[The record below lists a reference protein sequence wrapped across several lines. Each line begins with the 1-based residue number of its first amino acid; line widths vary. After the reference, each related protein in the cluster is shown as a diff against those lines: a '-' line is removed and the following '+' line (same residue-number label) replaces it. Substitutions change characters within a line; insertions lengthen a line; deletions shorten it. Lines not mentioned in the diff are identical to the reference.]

1 MESDSSPRTAPT
13 SPAVPPLEPPPG
25 GWSVEASYLW
35 CGDVVKRHYENFPVA
50 SRFLPS
56 GLRRELAVVYAFAR
70 FADDFADEEAYED
83 EGRLALLDA
92 WGAELD
98 RCASGPSEHPVFV
111 ALGDILQRRD
121 LSPEPFHH
129 LLSAFR
135 LDCTQKRYPDWE
147 ALLAYCRLS
156 ANPVGRIVLAL
167 AGYRGEPYTSSSDS
181 VCTALQLANFWQDVR
196 PDLAR
201 GRLYIPESELRRF
214 GVDFSELAAPSA
226 GPNLRRCIDACVAR
240 TGELF
245 DEGEALPGMV
255 GGGLSFHLRLV
266 VLGGRRVLEKIVRQD
281 YDVLARRPTL
291 GRSDWTLLLLRAVW
305 ANLRA

>member
-1 MESDSSPRTAPT
+1 MPR
-13 SPAVPPLEPPPG
+13 
-25 GWSVEASYLW
+25 
-35 CGDVVKRHYENFPVA
+35 
-50 SRFLPS
+50 SR
-56 GLRRELAVVYAFAR
+56 R
-70 FADDFADEEAYED
+70 
-83 EGRLALLDA
+83 
-92 WGAELD
+92 WGAELE

-147 ALLAYCRLS
+147 ALLAYCRFS
-156 ANPVGRIVLAL
+156 ANPVGRILLTL
-167 AGYRGEPYTSSSDS
+167 AGFRGEQYEGPSDAI
-181 VCTALQLANFWQDVR
+181 CTALQLANFWQDVK

-201 GRLYIPESELRRF
+201 DRIYIPGVELSRF
-214 GVDFSELAAPSA
+214 GVDEAELAAPSA